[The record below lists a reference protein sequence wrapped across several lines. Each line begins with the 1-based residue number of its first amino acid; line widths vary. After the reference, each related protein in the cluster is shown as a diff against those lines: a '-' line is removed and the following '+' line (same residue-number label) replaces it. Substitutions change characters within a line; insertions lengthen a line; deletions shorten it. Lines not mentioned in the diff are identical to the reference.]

1 MVTQRKTALE
11 KHRQFVARYIAK
23 QSQQRSEKRR
33 ELENKTKVEQP
44 TSPYEEKQGK
54 STLKGQ

>member
-11 KHRQFVARYIAK
+11 KHRQFVAGYIAK
-23 QSQQRSEKRR
+23 QSQQRSDKRR

-44 TSPYEEKQGK
+44 TSPSEKKQGK
-54 STLKGQ
+54 TALKNQ

>member
-11 KHRQFVARYIAK
+11 KHRQFVAGYIAK
-23 QSQQRSEKRR
+23 QSRQRSEKRR
-33 ELENKTKVEQP
+33 ELENKRKVERP

-54 STLKGQ
+54 SALKNQ

>member
-11 KHRQFVARYIAK
+11 KHRQFVAGYIAK

-44 TSPYEEKQGK
+44 TSPREEKQGK
-54 STLKGQ
+54 